1 MKLRRVQLRSYRAYQ
16 EADADLPEAGLVLL
30 IGANNAG
37 KSALLSAID
46 LIAGRAWP
54 GPVRHAGSEQPATV
68 TATFELSDEERGA
81 AFAGSPRQDEW
92 LASPAMERVELRFEE
107 ILTGHQFLLA
117 QVAVSDGQ
125 GDMPVVGTG
134 SYDGA
139 RTTFSCV
146 DLSSV
151 FQQLPP
157 HNSYPA
163 PAAAGD
169 VSAFQPEFVLDQGM
183 PLLREPLSEW
193 RAGVFH
199 FSAQRPGT
207 DRVRPLSLAGTL
219 DPGGTQLA
227 EALAYLF
234 MERDPDYGKIEQTMN
249 AIVPELGQ
257 LVVPPAGPQQI
268 EVAFE
273 DPHLKARHN
282 LKDLGTGVEQALLS
296 AYVGIRQPRDS
307 VVMVEEPETNL
318 HPAAQRELLRCLKE
332 WSGDRLYIA
341 STHSTVFLDQGA
353 EDATVLLVERSE
365 GVSTVRESNT
375 AMPEVL
381 RSVGARPSDVLS
393 AERVLFVEGE
403 SDAEILRVWFPE
415 LLLRRGTVVV
425 SAGGGDEA
433 WKTRLV
439 ERLVEVADELERNM
453 LFLRDRDELD
463 AASVERLERSGV
475 VSVLPRRELENYLL
489 EPVAIAAVLNAL
501 HEQAPTSQSRVVSEQ
516 HVTEAMR
523 KIADQHQSTVV
534 LKTVAQRAPRRRVLD
549 RAAVREIVGGPK
561 PSREAT
567 LEAVRARLPERAT
580 VFEELRR
587 LWDQAATEIEAD
599 WNEGWLSRAPGEE
612 VLAGLW
618 SDQGRAYDKLRDG
631 MRLAQ
636 QIRVAPDEIVERIEG
651 FVLARA
657 AVS

>member
-1 MKLRRVQLRSYRAYQ
+1 M
-16 EADADLPEAGLVLL
+16 
-30 IGANNAG
+30 
-37 KSALLSAID
+37 
-46 LIAGRAWP
+46 
-54 GPVRHAGSEQPATV
+54 
-68 TATFELSDEERGA
+68 
-81 AFAGSPRQDEW
+81 
-92 LASPAMERVELRFEE
+92 
-107 ILTGHQFLLA
+107 
-117 QVAVSDGQ
+117 
-125 GDMPVVGTG
+125 
-134 SYDGA
+134 
-139 RTTFSCV
+139 
-146 DLSSV
+146 
-151 FQQLPP
+151 
-157 HNSYPA
+157 
-163 PAAAGD
+163 
-169 VSAFQPEFVLDQGM
+169 
-183 PLLREPLSEW
+183 
-193 RAGVFH
+193 
-199 FSAQRPGT
+199 
-207 DRVRPLSLAGTL
+207 
-219 DPGGTQLA
+219 
-227 EALAYLF
+227 
-234 MERDPDYGKIEQTMN
+234 
-249 AIVPELGQ
+249 
-257 LVVPPAGPQQI
+257 
-268 EVAFE
+268 
-273 DPHLKARHN
+273 
-282 LKDLGTGVEQALLS
+282 
-296 AYVGIRQPRDS
+296 
-307 VVMVEEPETNL
+307 
-318 HPAAQRELLRCLKE
+318 
-332 WSGDRLYIA
+332 
-341 STHSTVFLDQGA
+341 
-353 EDATVLLVERSE
+353 
-365 GVSTVRESNT
+365 
-375 AMPEVL
+375 
-381 RSVGARPSDVLS
+381 
-393 AERVLFVEGE
+393 
-403 SDAEILRVWFPE
+403 
-415 LLLRRGTVVV
+415 

-439 ERLVEVADELERNM
+439 ERLVEVADELERNI

-534 LKTVAQRAPRRRVLD
+534 LKTVAQRAPRHRVLD